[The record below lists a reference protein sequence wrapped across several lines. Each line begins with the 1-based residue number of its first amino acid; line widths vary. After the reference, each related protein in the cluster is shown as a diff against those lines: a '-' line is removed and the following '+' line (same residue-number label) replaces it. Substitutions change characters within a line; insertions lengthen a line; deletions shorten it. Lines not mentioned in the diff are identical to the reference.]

1 MVKSIAGDNLAA
13 VLNQN
18 LMNISIQKLSSF
30 ITYLTNGLFKYYV
43 LKTSDVKDNQ
53 KEIFS

>member
-30 ITYLTNGLFKYYV
+30 ITYLTNGLFKYYM
-43 LKTSDVKDNQ
+43 LETIDMKDNQ
-53 KEIFS
+53 KAIFS